1 MTEKVIDSSTI
12 AKFLLKEEGWRKVK
26 EIIIEKPYTLDLAI
40 KEVANAIWR
49 RTILLENINIEK
61 AFVLLDDLLK
71 LKNTLLIVEEQ
82 DLYLNQA
89 FRIAIEN
96 KIPIYDTLFITQAI
110 SKQAVLIT
118 SDENQY
124 EISQKLNVKVLYI

>member
-1 MTEKVIDSSTI
+1 LTEKVIDSSTI
-12 AKFLLKEEGWRKVK
+12 AKFLLKEEGWRKIK

-49 RTILLENINIEK
+49 RTILLGNMNIEK
-61 AFVLLDDLLK
+61 ASVLLDDLLK
-71 LKNTLLIVEEQ
+71 LKNTLLMVEEQ
-82 DLYLNQA
+82 DLYINQA

-110 SKQAVLIT
+110 SKQAILIT

-124 EISQKLNVKVLYI
+124 KIAQKLNVEVLYI

>member
-12 AKFLLKEEGWRKVK
+12 AKFLLKEEGWRKIK

-49 RTILLENINIEK
+49 RTILLGNMNIEK
-61 AFVLLDDLLK
+61 ASVLLDDLLK
-71 LKNTLLIVEEQ
+71 LKNTLLMVEEQ
-82 DLYLNQA
+82 DLYINQA

-110 SKQAVLIT
+110 SKQAILIT

-124 EISQKLNVKVLYI
+124 KIAQKLNVEVLYI